1 VPLETPARIVKQL
14 ARQGYNAEREAV
26 TLLADEPDS
35 DAALERALETLPDD
49 ALKLTTDHVRE
60 SIETEGR
67 EEDGSEIPDGDRSTR
82 DADAVVED
90 NPQLR
95 LETAADRRVTA
106 VAILHLKRRGLAAR
120 FRLRLRPR
128 PRTGRPRRSAGTP
141 TRRSGRSLSRTI

>member
-82 DADAVVED
+82 DADAVVETTPNFD
-90 NPQLR
+90 W
-95 LETAADRRVTA
+95 RR
-106 VAILHLKRRGLAAR
+106 RRI
-120 FRLRLRPR
+120 
-128 PRTGRPRRSAGTP
+128 AG
-141 TRRSGRSLSRTI
+141 